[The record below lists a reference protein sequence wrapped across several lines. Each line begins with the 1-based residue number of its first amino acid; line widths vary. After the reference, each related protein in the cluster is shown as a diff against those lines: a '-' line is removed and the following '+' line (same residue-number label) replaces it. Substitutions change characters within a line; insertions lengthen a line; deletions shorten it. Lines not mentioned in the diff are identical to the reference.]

1 MKQHHQNLSATAL
14 QGSVAADTFE
24 RFSVAQTEQRDS
36 LVPRLSFVQYRSGLT
51 TYYYRTC
58 GKFGRKRI
66 RLGTSQD
73 LTLDGARRKAVE
85 YSMAVHPFR
94 VNKTVCVVANEYLEA
109 GRLNEKRTVPLEQRR
124 LELYVFPLIGEK
136 RVDHVTSSDIASIV
150 RDVHRI
156 RSDATRNRIVALLRA
171 LFNFAIDRGYCSANP
186 TRELRMLREVP
197 RNIPAVD
204 QAFISKLYVAVQRV
218 QTHSPQVA
226 DLLKLLLLTG
236 LRIGEALSLRWDDL
250 NQLATKIYVRKS
262 KTKPRAVP
270 LNAIA
275 QSLLEEMN
283 ARRGSNEFVFQSP
296 DRPEPISRP
305 YRILKKAFEQSGLP
319 PEFCAHSCRHVFA
332 TLAAQTGVSLYG
344 ISKLLGHASPTTTLR
359 YAEMGHHSLV
369 EASNQA
375 TAAFAAFAATEAA

>member
-1 MKQHHQNLSATAL
+1 MHSNITAVSATGTL
-14 QGSVAADTFE
+14 PVNGVLPVL
-24 RFSVAQTEQRDS
+24 VAQKEQRDRVVPS
-36 LVPRLSFVQYRSGLT
+36 LISVQYASGAVA
-51 TYYYRTC
+51 YYVRL
-58 GKFGRKRI
+58 GRKHGRKRI
-66 RLGTSQD
+66 RLGSSQD
-73 LTLDGARRKAVE
+73 LTLDAARRKAFDHAT
-85 YSMAVHPFR
+85 AVQPLL
-94 VNKTVCVVANEYLEA
+94 VGKTVLVVANEYLEA

-124 LELYVFPLIGEK
+124 LELYVFPAIGDK
-136 RVDHVTSSDIASIV
+136 RVDHVTSSEIASIV
-150 RDVHRI
+150 LDVHRI

-171 LFNFAIDRGYCSANP
+171 LFNFAIDRGYCGANP

-204 QAFISKLYVAVQRV
+204 QTFISKLFVAVERV

-270 LNAIA
+270 LNVIA
-275 QSLLEEMN
+275 QSLLGEMD
-283 ARRGSNEFVFQSP
+283 ARRGSNEFVFQSS

-319 PEFCAHSCRHVFA
+319 PDFCAHSCRHVFA
-332 TLAAQTGVSLYG
+332 TLAAQNGVSLYA

-359 YAEMGHHSLV
+359 YAAMGHQILV
-369 EASNQA
+369 QASNQA
-375 TAAFAAFAATEAA
+375 TAAFAAFAATEVA